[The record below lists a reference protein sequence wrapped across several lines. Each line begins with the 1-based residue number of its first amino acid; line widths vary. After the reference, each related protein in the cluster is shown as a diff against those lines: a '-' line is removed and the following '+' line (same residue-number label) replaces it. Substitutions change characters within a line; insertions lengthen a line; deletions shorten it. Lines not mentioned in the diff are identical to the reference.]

1 MRKHFFK
8 QFILAVAVLLHF
20 SSYAEDIDL
29 FVGAPPSTT
38 DVPNVLIVLDNT
50 ANWNTAF
57 TNEMNALK
65 SVINALPVNKFR
77 VGLMMYTET
86 GSGNGNPG
94 GAYVRAAIRLM
105 DATNKAKYANLVASL
120 DIGDDKG
127 NGRSL
132 GLAMVESYLYFSGQ
146 DAYSGGNKKKR
157 DYFGNVLTPDSTYSN
172 SNSVYALSGNAFSSA
187 SSTTYLKPSTSD
199 CAKNYVIYIGN
210 TTATGNVTKDSSSEN
225 STATTKLASNGG
237 AIIEIPISPSG
248 HSDNIANE
256 WARFMKISPEAI
268 TTYTVDVSQGTGGN
282 ALDNSALLESMANVS
297 DGKYFLVNSTADSGK
312 QIVDALNSIFSEIQ
326 SVNSVFASVSLPV
339 SVNTQGTY
347 LNQVY
352 IGMFRPDSDAKPRW
366 AGNLKQYKLGRA
378 GNVSTGTLQL
388 QDANSAAAINN
399 TTGFITECARSFWT
413 PTSTDTEWAGKPQGD
428 CLTVANSQA
437 SNYPD
442 GNIVEKGAQAYKLR
456 GSSTRTVYTCSATD
470 CATRLIF
477 NNTNV
482 SATDL
487 GAASTSERDA
497 LINWTIGTDVD
508 DENLNLNSTT
518 ERRLSAHADVV
529 HSRPTAVNFGTIS
542 SPNVVVFYGTNDG
555 LLHAINGN
563 RTSPNIGSIPPGGEL
578 WSFMTPDFYPTIKRL
593 RDNTTAINFPN
604 TTITSPTPL
613 PKPYGFDGPITA
625 FKGKLTSA
633 GTEKTFVYATM
644 RRGGRGL
651 YAFDVTNTVTDPT
664 NPTFKWMVGCN
675 KAGTCTSGMSGIGQT
690 WSSVKSLTASG
701 YGSGVTPMIIMGG
714 GYDTCED
721 ADTGTAN
728 NSCTSTSKGHYVYVL
743 NADTGA
749 VIKTFDT
756 AGTRGIVGDITIV
769 RDSAGQAIYGYAVD
783 LGGNVY
789 RIKFGDST
797 ANADNSGTWTMT
809 KIASLG
815 CSTTTACNPNRKFMF
830 APSVADVDGNYAIM
844 LGSGDREKPLTYY
857 TATTGVS
864 NYFFMFTD
872 KPTVASATYPGSAD
886 CGSEIICLNSLLHI
900 SGNTSPTA
908 AALAAKRGWYLSLTA
923 TEQVVTSAVTIFGIV
938 NFSTHQPAVPVEGMC
953 SNLGTARVYNVAYN
967 NAASA
972 TGTADRFGTLPPL
985 IGLAPTPVA
994 GMVTLDGEST
1004 PVPFCIG
1011 CDASS
1016 PLEGGDPGG
1025 LVTGSQPK
1033 SRVYWY
1039 RQK

>member
-1 MRKHFFK
+1 MHKHFFK
-8 QFILAVAVLLHF
+8 SFILAVAALLHF
-20 SSYAEDIDL
+20 ASHAEDIDL

-50 ANWNTAF
+50 ANWQTAF

-77 VGLMMYTET
+77 VGLMMFCEP
-86 GSGNGNPG
+86 SSPCS

-105 DATNKAKYANLVASL
+105 DSANKTKYSDLVNSL
-120 DIGDDKG
+120 TSGGSSDQGSARK
-127 NGRSL
+127 L
-132 GLAMVESYLYFSGQ
+132 GISMAEAYRYFSGQ
-146 DAYSGGNKKKR
+146 SAYEGATNTKR
-157 DYFGNVLTPDSTYSN
+157 DFTSN
-172 SNSVYALSGNAFSSA
+172 SSGTAQSNAIHALAGNAFNSA
-187 SSTTYLKPSTSD
+187 ISTTYVQPSTSD
-199 CAKNYVIYIGN
+199 CAKNYIIYIGN
-210 TTATGNVTKDSSSEN
+210 TTSGGSVAKDNAGNNDTSRDYL
-225 STATTKLASNGG
+225 TQNGG
-237 AIIEIPISPSG
+237 VITEIPISPSA
-248 HSDNIANE
+248 HSYNIANE

-268 TTYTVDVSQGTGGN
+268 TTYTVDVSQGTGGIG
-282 ALDNSALLESMANVS
+282 LDNSALLKSMAGVS
-297 DGKYFLVNSTADSGK
+297 GGKYFLVNSTTGAGQ

-352 IGMFRPDSDAKPRW
+352 IGMFRPDTDANPRW

-378 GNVSTGTLQL
+378 GNVSTGSLQL
-388 QDANSAAAINN
+388 QDANSNAAINN
-399 TTGFITECARSFWT
+399 TTGFITECARSYWT
-413 PTSTDTEWAGKPQGD
+413 PTSTDTEWTSKPQGD

-442 GNIVEKGAQAYKLR
+442 GNVVEKGAQAYKLR

-470 CATRLIF
+470 CTTRLIF

-487 GAASTSERDA
+487 GSASMSTTERDA
-497 LINWTIGTDVD
+497 LINWAIGTDVQ
-508 DENLNLNSTT
+508 DEDLDGNITT
-518 ERRLSAHADVV
+518 ERRLSVHADVV
-529 HSRPTAVNFGTIS
+529 HSRPTAVNFGTIA

-555 LLHAINGN
+555 MLHAINGN

-593 RDNTTAINFPN
+593 RDNTTAISFPN

-625 FKGKLTSA
+625 FKGPLISA
-633 GTEKTFVYATM
+633 GAEKTFVYATM
-644 RRGGRGL
+644 RRGGRGV
-651 YAFDVTNTVTDPT
+651 YAFDVTNSVSDPT
-664 NPTFKWMVGCN
+664 NPAFKWMVGCN

-721 ADTGTAN
+721 TDNGSAN
-728 NSCTSTSKGHYVYVL
+728 NSCTSSSKGHYVYVL
-743 NADTGA
+743 NADTGV

-769 RDSAGQAIYGYAVD
+769 RDSNGQAIYGYAVD

-789 RIKFGDST
+789 RIKFGDASV
-797 ANADNSGTWTMT
+797 AADNSGSWTMT
-809 KIASLG
+809 KVASLG
-815 CSTTTACNPNRKFMF
+815 CATTADCNPNRKFMF

-872 KPTVASATYPGSAD
+872 KPTVAAATYPGSAD
-886 CGSEIICLNSLLHI
+886 CGSAIICLNSLLNI

-908 AALAAKRGWYLSLTA
+908 AELAAKRGWYLSLTA
-923 TEQVVTSAVTIFGIV
+923 AEQVVTSAVTIFGVV

-953 SNLGTARVYNVAYN
+953 SNLGTARVYNVAYK

-1004 PVPFCIG
+1004 PIPFCIG
-1011 CDASS
+1011 CDPTS

-1025 LVTGSQPK
+1025 LTSGSQPK
-1033 SRVYWY
+1033 GRVYWY
-1039 RQK
+1039 LRK